1 MRITRIPKQRVGDI
15 VYQMLRQGI
24 LDQTFRP
31 GDRLEL
37 EELAQKL
44 DVSVTPVKD
53 AVNRLA
59 TEGLVDVRARS
70 GTFVSRISVEDLAE
84 TLEIRCALETHA
96 AVRAAELATD
106 TDISRLRDLF
116 EKMSKSIHDNQERVQ
131 HEEWNRRF
139 HQIIV
144 EVGGNRKLIDLYNSL
159 NAHITMARV
168 HYASEAWRGRL
179 PQETVEHS
187 RILECLRRRDGI
199 GAAQAL
205 REHIQSAA
213 QSLVSDVRRAGDSE

>member
-37 EELAQKL
+37 DELAQKL

-59 TEGLVDVRARS
+59 TEGLIEVRARS

-84 TLEIRCALETHA
+84 TLEIRCALEAHA
-96 AVRAAELATD
+96 AINAAELATD
-106 TDISRLRDLF
+106 ADISRLRDLCDQ
-116 EKMSKSIHDNQERVQ
+116 MSKSIQNNQERVQ
-131 HEEWNRRF
+131 HEEWNKRF
-139 HQIIV
+139 HQTIV
-144 EVGGNRKLIDLYNSL
+144 ELSGNRRLIDLYNGL

-168 HYASEAWRGRL
+168 HYASEAWRSRL
-179 PQETVEHS
+179 PQETLEHR
-187 RILECLRRRDGI
+187 RILDALRRRDGV
-199 GAAQAL
+199 GAARAL

-213 QSLVSDVRRAGDSE
+213 SSLVRDIRREAEAE

>member
-37 EELAQKL
+37 DELAQKL

-59 TEGLVDVRARS
+59 TEGLIEVRARS

-84 TLEIRCALETHA
+84 TLEIRCALEAHA
-96 AVRAAELATD
+96 AINAAELATD
-106 TDISRLRDLF
+106 TDISRLRDLCDQ
-116 EKMSKSIHDNQERVQ
+116 MSKSIQNNQERVQ
-131 HEEWNRRF
+131 HEEWNKRF
-139 HQIIV
+139 HQTIV
-144 EVGGNRKLIDLYNSL
+144 ELSGNRRLIDLYNGL

-168 HYASEAWRGRL
+168 HYASEAWRSRL
-179 PQETVEHS
+179 PQETIEHR
-187 RILECLRRRDGI
+187 RILEALRRRDGV
-199 GAAQAL
+199 GAARAL

-213 QSLVSDVRRAGDSE
+213 SSLVRDIRREAEAE

>member
-37 EELAQKL
+37 DELAQKL

-59 TEGLVDVRARS
+59 TEGLVEIRARS

-96 AVRAAELATD
+96 ATKAAVRATD
-106 TDISRLRDLF
+106 ADIARLRDLCDQ
-116 EKMSKSIHDNQERVQ
+116 MSKSIQNNQERVQ
-131 HEEWNRRF
+131 HEEWNKRF
-139 HQIIV
+139 HQTIV
-144 EVGGNRKLIDLYNSL
+144 ELSGNRRLIDLYSSL
-159 NAHITMARV
+159 HAHITMARV

-179 PQETVEHS
+179 PQESVEHR
-187 RILECLRRRDGI
+187 RILDALRRRDGVA
-199 GAAQAL
+199 AAQAL
-205 REHIQSAA
+205 RDHIQSAA
-213 QSLVSDVRRAGDSE
+213 ASLVRDIGREGKAE